1 MVTPADDVK
10 WLGFKIDRKLSWK
23 SHIDYLSVKLNRANA
38 LLSKIRNLANSS
50 LLRNIWLAIFESHH
64 LNYCSLE
71 LYYN

>member
-1 MVTPADDVK
+1 ME
-10 WLGFKIDRKLSWK
+10 
-23 SHIDYLSVKLNRANA
+23 SHVDYLSLKLNRANA

-50 LLRNIWLAIFESHH
+50 LLRNIYFAIFESH